1 MDKNY
6 QILADHRRDK
16 EESVKFKERRF
27 IQWNENYSLFRDKV
41 NTNRLTQ
48 RQPINVPIVRET
60 IQSWISKIDEAP
72 KLKFE
77 TRDRSNKDKDS
88 ELVMNEL
95 YNYYYDKLK
104 LDILDNAE
112 KKIVGLQ
119 GRGFKKLGIS
129 RGEVFVDLIDPYD
142 LEIDPRVNPLDL
154 ETANYVI
161 HTHIFRSLREILAN
175 PKFDESAKKELKIFL
190 DSKQGL
196 LKAAEDE
203 QSFQMRKQRLENLG
217 VTNYDEYGAAD
228 VMVELNESYKLVWS
242 EEEKRFVRNLRV
254 IATDSVLLY
263 DKPLKEAIG
272 IRKIPIVTWASDP
285 DAVDFWS
292 DGIADNVR
300 TFNKITNMYIS
311 QDLENRSYRNFGMY
325 FFNTLNGT
333 FQPRAFDPKPFGMYG
348 VPGNPKEIVQQIEIQ
363 PLNDVSNQITWLKN
377 LIQSS
382 VAQTPAERGVKEA
395 GEQTL
400 GQVQLQLKGSQGM
413 NQVVSKNYRRAWKEF
428 GCIFYDLL
436 VSNNTG
442 LVKLFK
448 KGSDNNYYHKE
459 VYTTDYATPNGY
471 EVKVE
476 VEAEKSAADD
486 FDLKKLQYIKNS
498 FIDNPLAIATAKKHE
513 LEVVDIF
520 TPEEVE
526 AIMAAEN
533 PQQPT
538 NVMQDAPSKVNN
550 PQDSIK
556 STNANVMNGKPQP
569 A

>member
-1 MDKNY
+1 MLNE
-6 QILADHRRDK
+6 QIIADHKRDK
-16 EESVKFKERRF
+16 DESIKFKERRF
-27 IQWNENYSLFRDKV
+27 LQWNQNYALFRDKV
-41 NTNRLTQ
+41 ETNRLTQ

-95 YNYYYDKLK
+95 YNFYYDKCK

-129 RGEVFVDLIDPYD
+129 RGEVFVDLVDPYD
-142 LEIDPRVNPLDL
+142 IEIDPRVNPLDI

-161 HTHIFRSLREILAN
+161 HTHIYRSLREILAN
-175 PKFDESAKKELKIFL
+175 PKYDASAKTALKQFL
-190 DSKQGL
+190 DSKHGI
-196 LKAAEDE
+196 LKQAEDE
-203 QSFQMRKQRLENLG
+203 QSYQMRKQRLENLG
-217 VTNYDEYGAAD
+217 VTNFDEYGAAD

-242 EEEKRFVRNLRV
+242 EADKRFIRHLRV
-254 IATDSVLLY
+254 IATDSVLLL
-263 DKPLKEAIG
+263 DKPLKDVIG

-311 QDLENRSYRNFGMY
+311 QDLENRTYRNFGMY

-348 VPGNPKEIVQQIEIQ
+348 VPGNPADLIKAIEV
-363 PLNDVSNQITWLKN
+363 PALNDTANQIKWLKD

-382 VAQTPAERGVKEA
+382 VAQTPLERGIKEA

-400 GQVQLQLKGSQGM
+400 GQVQLQLAGSKGI

-428 GCIFYDLL
+428 GCIFYELL
-436 VSNNTG
+436 VNNNTG
-442 LVKLFK
+442 LIKLFK
-448 KGSDNNYYHKE
+448 KGPDDNYYGKE
-459 VYTTDYATPNGY
+459 VTTTDYATPSGY

-476 VEAEKSAADD
+476 IEAEKSIADD
-486 FDLKKLQYIKNS
+486 FDLKKLQYVKNS
-498 FIDNPLAIATAKKHE
+498 FMNNPIAVATAKKHE

-520 TPEEVE
+520 TPEEIE
-526 AIMAAEN
+526 AIMAAEA
-533 PQQPT
+533 PQQPL
-538 NVMQDAPSKVNN
+538 NVMQDAPSDVNN

-556 STNANVMNGKPQP
+556 STNANAMNGQP
-569 A
+569 IPA